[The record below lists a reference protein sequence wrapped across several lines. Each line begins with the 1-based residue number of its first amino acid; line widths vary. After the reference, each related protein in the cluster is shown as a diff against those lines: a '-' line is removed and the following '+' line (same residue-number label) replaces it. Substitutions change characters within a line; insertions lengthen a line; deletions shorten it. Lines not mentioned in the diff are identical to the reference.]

1 MRNGSKTTSRTGSRT
16 RTRPTAYAG
25 WGREFPLV
33 GLTNAMNSQ
42 IMSNV
47 DQFGT
52 PFHAVITAEQ
62 VRSYKPRMK
71 GFEDILD

>member
-1 MRNGSKTTSRTGSRT
+1 
-16 RTRPTAYAG
+16 
-25 WGREFPLV
+25 
-33 GLTNAMNSQ
+33 
-42 IMSNV
+42 MSNV